1 LRACRSALRASL
13 HTAVQ
18 RALSAQ
24 NVSSVDKL
32 TYDKTLDD
40 IAPVTAGIVGTRS
53 IDWQNRPTFQQV
65 INFTRH
71 RPRG

>member
-1 LRACRSALRASL
+1 
-13 HTAVQ
+13 VQ
-18 RALSAQ
+18 RALAAQ

-71 RPRG
+71 RPRS